1 MEARIA
7 HHQDSR
13 GSKWVTHECPTEL
26 AKLLR
31 TFVSDEVVLVD
42 CLTLWMNNIIYNDGY
57 QLKQSDIQQR
67 VDDLVEA
74 IESCEATLVLV
85 SNEVGL
91 GVVPMGEV
99 SRLFVDNAGWMNQA
113 IARVATRVDFVAA
126 GLPMTLK
133 GGDKN

>member
-1 MEARIA
+1 M
-7 HHQDSR
+7 
-13 GSKWVTHECPTEL
+13 VTHECPTEL

-31 TFVSDEVVLVD
+31 AFTSDDAVLVD
-42 CLTLWMNNIIYNDGY
+42 CLTLWMNNIIYNDGS
-57 QLKQSDIQQR
+57 QLKQSDIQQH
-67 VDDLVEA
+67 VDDLLEA
-74 IESCEATLVLV
+74 IESTEATLILV

-133 GGDKN
+133 GTGKHF